1 MLAGPWV
8 AAGVVPQQLC
18 GDGTIV
24 AEWTSGECGGERRW
38 NALVGELSWS
48 FFELRWL
55 AIQEWKGFPRLNQRT
70 RLWQLAPC
78 VPTVWQG
85 FSNPHGYSPKELGG
99 YGSGTGSRVFADH
112 KQPDV
117 LMPPPPCAFKPPSC
131 TPPRRYDTDI
141 VARKPCRIAATPRQ
155 RHASPTGCYDTSM
168 AYHVATTPT
177 QRHAS
182 PAGRSDTGTACE
194 PRRVATTPTQRFLPP
209 PSTLLYTC
217 TRLKPTSDMV
227 IIVACAKPRAHA
239 DTEADAGLWL
249 RRRAHILAASRSTP
263 SRNNLA
269 LGSSWLQPSASTSS
283 INENT
288 E

>member
-18 GDGTIV
+18 GDRDDCGRMDKWRVWRGKKMECVGGGTELV
-24 AEWTSGECGGERRW
+24 FFRTEMVGYPGMERIPTLEPT
-38 NALVGELSWS
+38 NATLATCTLCSHVTLRSNNEQPSDQIASPTLSR
-48 FFELRWL
+48 FH
-55 AIQEWKGFPRLNQRT
+55 FPS
-70 RLWQLAPC
+70 
-78 VPTVWQG
+78 VWQG

-141 VARKPCRIAATPRQ
+141 VARKPCRVAATPRQ
-155 RHASPTGCYDTSM
+155 RHASPAGCYDTSM
-168 AYHVATTPT
+168 AYEPCHVATTPT

-217 TRLKPTSDMV
+217 TRLKPTSDV
-227 IIVACAKPRAHA
+227 RYLLWHRHTCRLLAIVERGPLL
-239 DTEADAGLWL
+239 GPLWCL
-249 RRRAHILAASRSTP
+249 IAT
-263 SRNNLA
+263 
-269 LGSSWLQPSASTSS
+269 
-283 INENT
+283 
-288 E
+288 